1 MKTFSEIREFVKKHH
16 KLVHDEPFLIGIEPN
31 LGKRRQSLFLAEI
44 KDRDGRNFLRLETP
58 IAPLAA
64 FDAEKC
70 LRINLLL
77 RLGTLAVGDLEGVPY
92 IKLCANYDYESLTPA
107 LLTHGI
113 DTLAPLADEMEQAL
127 GAGADFS

>member
-1 MKTFSEIREFVKKHH
+1 MKTFSEIRAFVNKHH
-16 KLVHDEPFLIGIEPN
+16 KLLQDEPFLISIETDI
-31 LGKRRQSLFLAEI
+31 GKRKQSLFLAEI

-58 IAPLAA
+58 VAPLAV

-70 LRINLLL
+70 LRINLML
-77 RLGTLAVGDLEGVPY
+77 RLGYLAVGDLEGVPY
-92 IKLCANYDYESLTPA
+92 IKLVANYDYESLTPA

-113 DTLAPLADEMEQAL
+113 ETLAPLADEMEQAL